1 MKTTYLVILL
11 VVATIAGVAGF
22 ASYSLNQPGIY
33 DEFAACLEEQGAVF
47 YGAFWC
53 PHCSDQ
59 KAMFGRSVK
68 YLPYEECSNADRS
81 MTETCQAEGIES
93 YPTWKFA
100 NGDVITGTQ
109 SLEVLAE
116 QTGCVLPGNEGSEE
130 SEESLEIKEST
141 ENEQAIETEEV
152 NI

>member
-53 PHCSDQ
+53 PHCTDQ

-68 YLPYEECSNADRS
+68 YLPYEECSNPDRS
-81 MTETCQAEGIES
+81 MTESCQAEGIES

-100 NGDVITGTQ
+100 NGEVVTGTQ
-109 SLEVLAE
+109 SLEFLAE
-116 QTGCVLPGNEGSEE
+116 QTGCVLPGNHESDVTFEAEE
-130 SEESLEIKEST
+130 NIEST